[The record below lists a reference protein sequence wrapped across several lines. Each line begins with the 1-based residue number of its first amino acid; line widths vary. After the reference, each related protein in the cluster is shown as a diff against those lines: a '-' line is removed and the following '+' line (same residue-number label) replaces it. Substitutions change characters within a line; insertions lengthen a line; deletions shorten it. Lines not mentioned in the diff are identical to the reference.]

1 MQQLNLFQT
10 NFIPDKHTYKTTI
23 TNLLRQQIIEIAN
36 GNVLSTPQTWFEIGC
51 DVCYTT
57 ETLEPYFHRLIALDI
72 DQKRIDIAKNR
83 IKSNKI
89 EYIVGTSND
98 IPKGD
103 YDVVLID
110 ANHEY
115 DFVINDFENVLKMNT
130 LKQYGIIFHDYGLKA
145 SGVKQAVQD
154 IVSKFKFESKLLG
167 EEKDWNPLG
176 GTTFDYEAIMLYI
189 TT

>member
-36 GNVLSTPQTWFEIGC
+36 GLITSHPHTWLEIGC

-89 EYIVGTSND
+89 DYIVGTSND

-115 DFVINDFENVLKMNT
+115 DFVMNDFENVYDKNQLSNFT
-130 LKQYGIIFHDYGLKA
+130 VIFHDYGLTE
-145 SGVKQAVQD
+145 SGVKDAVQKIYND
-154 IVSKFKFESKLLG
+154 YNFECQLIG
-167 EEKDWNPLG
+167 EEEDWNPLG
-176 GTTFDYEAIMLYI
+176 GSTFDFEAAKINI
-189 TT
+189 RK